1 MNLRFSQDVY
11 EKFVFQYS
19 RLSKKATKFDEIS
32 QLIWRLQS
40 KFQINSEISSNSKSL
55 NFSMKINGKNP
66 FWKLRGIIITR
77 MENVDS
83 IR

>member
-40 KFQINSEISSNSKSL
+40 KSQISLQISSNSSNAWTLVWKLIEKSIVKTQRHY
-55 NFSMKINGKNP
+55 NNKNGKC
-66 FWKLRGIIITR
+66 W
-77 MENVDS
+77 
-83 IR
+83 